1 MYWVIWY
8 RASDNIVKS
17 IINNVVIEKYKK
29 VGVLPIR
36 IVKMVSC
43 FSLMKGLRSKRETL
57 LSVSAVHLQ
66 SFHISI
72 CIWKLHT
79 QDTTSMIS
87 NVVYLLNRR
96 LIVQRDTLT
105 AALLQHCS
113 ANDVATTR
121 VFFAFVPEIGQ
132 KTIGNSIS
140 SVARAFSFKGTG
152 GLHST

>member
-1 MYWVIWY
+1 
-8 RASDNIVKS
+8 
-17 IINNVVIEKYKK
+17 
-29 VGVLPIR
+29 
-36 IVKMVSC
+36 
-43 FSLMKGLRSKRETL
+43 
-57 LSVSAVHLQ
+57 
-66 SFHISI
+66 
-72 CIWKLHT
+72 
-79 QDTTSMIS
+79 MIS